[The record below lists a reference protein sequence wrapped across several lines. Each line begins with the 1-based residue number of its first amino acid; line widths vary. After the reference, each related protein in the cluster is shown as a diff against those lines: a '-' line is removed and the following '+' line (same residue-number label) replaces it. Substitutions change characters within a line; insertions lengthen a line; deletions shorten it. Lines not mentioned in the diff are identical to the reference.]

1 MKKKTAVLAGT
12 ISLTMAGL
20 LFFSSFFNTQSFKNT
35 YLETTAQDNAVVAEG
50 VVNQLEYALRYG
62 KTLDNYYGIDAVFE
76 ELYRYC
82 GYMERVSIVD
92 REQNILYEDGTAKGE
107 PEAFEEEL
115 DRVVESG
122 EPSIWTGGGKQH
134 ILLPVR
140 GRDQTV
146 TAALSMSYS
155 TDALKTQIG
164 FYVSRIYKNALIS
177 ALAGVALFLALFFL
191 IRKNQDRRRL
201 SGILVPAILISNL
214 MSGMMSYG
222 VFRQG
227 YLEITRNTAGILE
240 SKIAADIDKV
250 VSQGVPYEELYGI
263 DEYFEDILKGTEQME
278 AVRLESG
285 EAAKA
290 QNGEE
295 ISAYPLPADS
305 GGRTATLVMTSS
317 KSYIENR
324 LRDIIIN
331 LTVTVITSLMIAAE
345 VIAFVLSVL
354 TAGKKQG
361 GMIVKKED
369 KSFQPLG
376 IVRGLSFF
384 FACFQYMA
392 MAFVSIVLASIYRP
406 VVLLGYE
413 IPYELVMSL
422 PLSIQILTSLF
433 TAWLSGKVVQ
443 RFGWKPVA
451 VTGMLIM
458 AAGTVTAA
466 CAAEPYLFL
475 FAQVI
480 IGTGLGLSKT
490 SFDIYAVLISS
501 GNDMELYTSNA
512 NAGIIVGMSCS
523 SAIGA
528 VIAGAFGYG
537 GAYLVMGGIGCLVTL
552 LVVLLGQNVVEN
564 RGEQTAGGEGK
575 IRGRLPFDTRFFA
588 YLLFM
593 VLPYFFIMMFVDY
606 FFPVYANGQGMTTE
620 TIGYVFLAYGICT
633 SYVGVW
639 ICNRLSKRFGCIS
652 LMTGFLGLLG
662 VGIFVFSA
670 RNVFFFSVVLVM
682 TIAIADGIMPSQ
694 QFKYLYSLPFARKA
708 GFSRAVSMEGIF
720 SSAIRGVAPMIFG
733 YIMMRGNTGLLAVA
747 ALIVLCAAV
756 FWLVNVL
763 CMRKERGLGEG

>member
-1 MKKKTAVLAGT
+1 MKKKTVVLAGT

-20 LFFSSFFNTQSFKNT
+20 LLFSSFFNTQSFKNT
-35 YLETTAQDNAVVAEG
+35 YIETTAQDNAVVAEG
-50 VVNQLEYALRYG
+50 VVNQLEYALKYG

-82 GYMERVSIVD
+82 GYMEQVSIVD
-92 REQNILYEDGTAKGE
+92 REKHVLYEDGTRT
-107 PEAFEEEL
+107 EETEL
-115 DRVVESG
+115 FSEVGRVVETG
-122 EPSIWTGGGKQH
+122 EPSIWTEGSTQH

-140 GRDQTV
+140 ERNQTV

-155 TDALKTQIG
+155 TDALKAQIDS
-164 FYVSRIYKNALIS
+164 YVGRIYINALLA
-177 ALAGVALFLALFFL
+177 ALAGVALFLGLFFV
-191 IRKNQDRRRL
+191 IRKNPDKKRL
-201 SGILVPAILISNL
+201 SRIIVPAILLSNL

-240 SKIAADIDKV
+240 SKIAGDIGKV

-263 DEYFEDILKGTEQME
+263 DGYFQDILKGTEQME
-278 AVRLESG
+278 SVRLETG
-285 EAAKA
+285 DHVALVG
-290 QNGEE
+290 GEE
-295 ISAYPLPADS
+295 VSAYTLPADS
-305 GGRTATLVMTSS
+305 GGRTAVLVMTSS
-317 KSYIENR
+317 KSYIESR
-324 LRDIIIN
+324 LKDILIN

-354 TAGKKQG
+354 TTERKKG
-361 GMIVKKED
+361 GIIVKKED
-369 KSFQPLG
+369 RSFQPLG
-376 IVRGLSFF
+376 IVRGLSFL
-384 FACFQYMA
+384 FAMFQYMA

-406 VVLLGYE
+406 VVFFGYE
-413 IPYELVMSL
+413 IPYDLVMSL

-466 CAAEPYLFL
+466 GAAEPYLFL

-480 IGTGLGLSKT
+480 IGTGLGLAKT

-501 GNDMELYTSNA
+501 GDDMELYTSNA

-537 GAYLVMGGIGCLVTL
+537 GAYLVMGAIGCLVTL
-552 LVVLLGQNVVEN
+552 LVVLLGQNVVEE
-564 RGEQTAGGEGK
+564 RGGRPAGAEEK
-575 IRGRLPFDTRFFA
+575 TRVRLPFDTRFFA

-639 ICNRLSKRFGCIS
+639 ICNLLSKRFGCVA
-652 LMTGFLGLLG
+652 LMTGFLGILG

-682 TIAIADGIMPSQ
+682 TIAVADGVMPSQ

-708 GFSRAVSMEGIF
+708 GFSKAVSMEGIF

-733 YIMMRGNTGLLAVA
+733 CIMMRGNTGLLAVA
-747 ALIVLCAAV
+747 ALIILCAAV
-756 FWLVNVL
+756 FWLVNVFGR
-763 CMRKERGLGEG
+763 RKEDGINEA